1 MRLFLKIFLWFLVAI
16 ALTSVVMTS
25 VTRTFQTE
33 PLFSRWQRSARSQLA
48 FYGATASQVFN
59 NEGEAGLKLFLMRL
73 QDVGAIQ
80 EVRMTDNQGQVL
92 YGDGQ
97 STRDFAPIVG
107 RAIESGSAEID
118 VNSGDAAVG
127 AVPVEFADGRR
138 LVLIVRWDPPRT
150 PSLFFDSWLG
160 YLRLIGFLITALLV
174 CFALASYLSA
184 PIAKIRR
191 ATNKLASG
199 DLGTRIA
206 DTLGRRRDEL
216 GDLARDFNVMA
227 DRIEGLVTS
236 QQRLSR
242 DVSHEL
248 RSPLARMNVALEI
261 AKKKSNEETKPILQR
276 IENESFRLNEMISR
290 ILTLSK
296 LESGGDDFER
306 ARVNLKELVED
317 VAEDAAFEA
326 AAKGKSVH
334 ILKTDDCRVTGS
346 ETLLRSAIDNVLRN
360 AVRYTAEGTSV
371 AVSLASNNG
380 NAVVTITDHGGGVPD
395 AELKNLFR
403 PFYRVS
409 ESRERTTGGIGL
421 GLAIAQ
427 QAVKAHKGTISAA
440 NQNGGLAVEIVLKCE
455 NGV

>member
-16 ALTSVVMTS
+16 ALTSVVMTF

-48 FYGATASQVFN
+48 FYGATATQVFN

-80 EVRMTDNQGQVL
+80 EVRMVDSRGKVA
-92 YGDGQ
+92 YGEVQ
-97 STRDFAPIVG
+97 RNRDVGAIVG
-107 RAIESGSAEID
+107 RVIETGSAEID

-138 LVLIVRWDPPRT
+138 LVLIVSWDPPRT

-160 YLRLIGFLITALLV
+160 YLRLVGFLITAFLV
-174 CFALASYLSA
+174 CFALASYLSS
-184 PIAKIRR
+184 PIAKIRQ

-199 DLGTRIA
+199 DLATRIA
-206 DTLGRRRDEL
+206 DKLGRRRDEL

-227 DRIEGLVTS
+227 DRIESLVTS

-261 AKKKSNEETKPILQR
+261 AKKKSNDETKPVLHR
-276 IENESFRLNEMISR
+276 IENEAFRLNEMISR

-296 LESGGDDFER
+296 LESGSDDFER
-306 ARVNLKELVED
+306 ARINLKELVED

-326 AAKGKSVH
+326 EAKGKSVNVV
-334 ILKTDDCRVTGS
+334 KNDDCRVMGS
-346 ETLLRSAIDNVLRN
+346 ETLIRSAVENVLRN

-371 AVSLASNNG
+371 DVALASKNG
-380 NAVVTITDHGGGVPD
+380 KAVVTITDHGGGVPD
-395 AELKNLFR
+395 AELTNLFR

-409 ESRERTTGGIGL
+409 ESRERATGGIGL

-427 QAVKAHKGTISAA
+427 QAVKAHKGTIAAA
-440 NQNGGLAVEIVLKCE
+440 NRNGGLAVEIVLNCD
-455 NGV
+455 N

>member
-16 ALTSVVMTS
+16 SLTSVVMTF

-48 FYGATASQVFN
+48 FYGATAAQVFN

-80 EVRMTDNQGQVL
+80 DVRMADSHGQIVYGQVL
-92 YGDGQ
+92 KE
-97 STRDFAPIVG
+97 RDLGPIAN
-107 RAIESGSAEID
+107 RALDTGAAEID
-118 VNSGDAAVG
+118 VNSGEAAVG

-138 LVLIVRWDPPRT
+138 LVLIVSWDPPRT

-160 YLRLIGFLITALLV
+160 YMRLVGFLVTAFLL

-184 PIAKIRR
+184 PIAKIRQ

-199 DLGTRIA
+199 DLRTRIA
-206 DTLGRRRDEL
+206 DKLGRRRDEL

-261 AKKKSNEETKPILQR
+261 AKKKSNEETKPILHR
-276 IENESFRLNEMISR
+276 IENEAFRLNEMISR

-306 ARVNLKELVED
+306 VRVNLTELVKD
-317 VAEDAAFEA
+317 VAEDAEFEA
-326 AAKGKSVH
+326 EAKGKSVN
-334 ILKTDDCRVTGS
+334 LVNADECRVTGS

-371 AVSLASNNG
+371 DVSLNSRNG
-380 NAVVTITDHGGGVPD
+380 NAVVTITDHGGGVPE
-395 AELKNLFR
+395 AELTNLFR

-409 ESRERTTGGIGL
+409 ESRERATGGIGL

-427 QAVKAHKGTISAA
+427 QAVKAHKGVITAA
-440 NQNGGLAVEIVLKCE
+440 NRNGGLAVEIVLKCD
-455 NGV
+455 N

>member
-16 ALTSVVMTS
+16 ALTSVVMTF

-48 FYGATASQVFN
+48 FYGATSAQVLN

-73 QDVGAIQ
+73 RDVGNIQDVRI
-80 EVRMTDNQGQVL
+80 TDSQGQVV
-92 YGDGQ
+92 YGEGQ
-97 STRDFAPIVG
+97 RARDVVPIVD
-107 RAIESGSAEID
+107 RAIETGSAEID

-138 LVLIVRWDPPRT
+138 LVLIVSWDPPRT

-160 YLRLIGFLITALLV
+160 YLRLVGFLITAFLV
-174 CFALASYLSA
+174 CFALASYLSS
-184 PIAKIRR
+184 PIAKIRQ

-206 DTLGRRRDEL
+206 DKLGRRRDEL

-227 DRIEGLVTS
+227 DRIESLVTS

-261 AKKKSNEETKPILQR
+261 AKKKSNDETKPVLHR
-276 IENESFRLNEMISR
+276 IENEAFRLNEMISR

-296 LESGGDDFER
+296 LESGSDDFER
-306 ARVNLKELVED
+306 ARINLKELVED

-326 AAKGKSVH
+326 EAKGKSVH
-334 ILKTDDCRVTGS
+334 VVKADDCRVTGS
-346 ETLLRSAIDNVLRN
+346 ETLLRSAVDNVLRN
-360 AVRYTAEGTSV
+360 AVRYTAEGSTVDV
-371 AVSLASNNG
+371 ALSSRNG
-380 NAVVTITDHGGGVPD
+380 KAVVTITDHGGGVPEG
-395 AELKNLFR
+395 ELTNLFR

-440 NQNGGLAVEIVLKCE
+440 NRNGGLAVEIVLNCE
-455 NGV
+455 N

>member
-16 ALTSVVMTS
+16 ALTSVVMTF

-48 FYGATASQVFN
+48 FYGATATQVFN

-80 EVRMTDNQGQVL
+80 DVRMVDSQGKVA
-92 YGDGQ
+92 YGEVQ
-97 STRDFAPIVG
+97 RNRDVGAIVG
-107 RAIESGSAEID
+107 RVIETGSAEID

-138 LVLIVRWDPPRT
+138 LVLIVSWDPPRT

-160 YLRLIGFLITALLV
+160 YLRLVGFLITAFLV
-174 CFALASYLSA
+174 CFALASYLSS
-184 PIAKIRR
+184 PIAKIRQ

-199 DLGTRIA
+199 DLATRIA
-206 DTLGRRRDEL
+206 DKLGRRRDEL

-227 DRIEGLVTS
+227 DRIESLVTS

-261 AKKKSNEETKPILQR
+261 AKKKSNDETEPVLHR
-276 IENESFRLNEMISR
+276 IENEAFRLNEMISR

-296 LESGGDDFER
+296 LESGSDDFER
-306 ARVNLKELVED
+306 ARINLKELVED

-326 AAKGKSVH
+326 EAKGKSVNVV
-334 ILKTDDCRVTGS
+334 KNDDCRVMGS
-346 ETLLRSAIDNVLRN
+346 ETLIRSAVENVLRN

-371 AVSLASNNG
+371 DVALASKNG
-380 NAVVTITDHGGGVPD
+380 KAVVTITDHGGGVPD
-395 AELKNLFR
+395 AELTNLFR

-409 ESRERTTGGIGL
+409 ESRERATGGIGL

-427 QAVKAHKGTISAA
+427 QAVKAHKGTIAAA
-440 NQNGGLAVEIVLKCE
+440 NRNGGLAVEIVLNCD
-455 NGV
+455 N